1 MNKLDR
7 IKQAQLEQGETGGEN
22 PYQALPSQLAFTDPN
37 NKPLAHYQA
46 ALSAD
51 LAKLAT
57 IKDLVEK
64 AKAKQRMLPTYLL
77 FVQDYIKQGHNYPND
92 VAVTVAIWL
101 FDTLDIENGL
111 EIALHLIAQNQLTP
125 PKFDRDLPTFV
136 CDAMYD
142 WANALLKQ
150 EQSASPYL
158 DFFVA
163 NFEDWE
169 LAPPVKSKLYA
180 ILAKHKKREGD
191 WLNVLALCEKA
202 EQVNPEGA
210 GVKTLKLEAQSKLKP
225 AEPEP
230 AAE

>member
-7 IKQAQLEQGETGGEN
+7 IKQAQLEQGDQVEYRLDQPSG
-22 PYQALPSQLAFTDPN
+22 LPVANTAVKD
-37 NKPLAHYQA
+37 LAHYQA

-64 AKAKQRMLPTYLL
+64 AKAKQQMLPTYLP
-77 FVQDYIKQGHNYPND
+77 FVQDYIKLGHHYPND
-92 VAVTVAIWL
+92 VAVYVAIWL

-111 EIALHLIAQNQLTP
+111 EIALHLIAQKQITP

-142 WANALLKQ
+142 WANALLKL

-225 AEPEP
+225 AEPEKT
-230 AAE
+230 AE

>member
-1 MNKLDR
+1 
-7 IKQAQLEQGETGGEN
+7 
-22 PYQALPSQLAFTDPN
+22 
-37 NKPLAHYQA
+37 
-46 ALSAD
+46 
-51 LAKLAT
+51 
-57 IKDLVEK
+57 
-64 AKAKQRMLPTYLL
+64 
-77 FVQDYIKQGHNYPND
+77 
-92 VAVTVAIWL
+92 
-101 FDTLDIENGL
+101 
-111 EIALHLIAQNQLTP
+111 
-125 PKFDRDLPTFV
+125 
-136 CDAMYD
+136 MYD